1 MRKFVVVRF
10 SEAAIAQQGANAIKA
25 LPADGRIKIYWAS
38 VIARGSRGELTV
50 QEITRRRHGS
60 ASAGA
65 LIGGLAGFA
74 LDPLAMIIGAAGGAL
89 IGHAADVLH
98 EGEAVK
104 LIRGISDNLAPGT
117 AVALV
122 EISEGEFLEFAA
134 LMEPFGAAI
143 LRN

>member
-1 MRKFVVVRF
+1 VTFP
-10 SEAAIAQQGANAIKA
+10 EAAIAQKGASAIKA
-25 LPADGRIKIYWAS
+25 LQAERRIKIYWARI
-38 VIARGSRGELTV
+38 VARGPRGELTV
-50 QEITRRRHGS
+50 REITRRAHGS

-89 IGHAADVLH
+89 IGHAANVLH

-104 LIRGISDNLAPGT
+104 LLRRTSDKLAPGK

-122 EISEGEFLEFAA
+122 EISEGDFMEFAR
-134 LMEPFGAAI
+134 LMEPFGTAI